1 MAETEAHLLVGVN
14 APDPKPAYRRLRDE
28 CPVLRTGEGG
38 SAVISRYEDVLW
50 ALRHPEVFS
59 SDSEAV
65 SIGNERPLI
74 PLQIDPPEHVKYR
87 KLLDPVF
94 SRKRM
99 AILEPQVRRL
109 AAERIEA
116 FADRGA
122 CDFHGEL
129 AEPLPS
135 TVFLQLLGLPLERLP
150 YFLELKDGIIRPE
163 ASATPVSRE
172 TTGRKIYALFEEALD
187 ARSSEPGEDLLSWM
201 SEEEVDGRKLTR
213 EQILDICYLLL
224 LAGLDTVTASLDC
237 FVAYLAQHP
246 ERRRMAIERP
256 EMLDGVIEELLRS
269 ETPVVTVLRML
280 KQDVTLSGV
289 ELKAGERVALLLGAA
304 DSDERSFDDP
314 ERVDFGRRPNR
325 HLAFGG
331 GPHRCLGSHL
341 ARMELR
347 AVLEEFHACIPEY
360 ELAPGVQLQYS
371 PGIRQVSEL
380 PLVWSARA

>member
-14 APDPKPAYRRLRDE
+14 APDPKPAYRRRRDE

-116 FADRGA
+116 FADRGV

-187 ARSSEPGEDLLSWM
+187 ARSAEPGEDLLSWM

-269 ETPVVTVLRML
+269 ETPVVTVLRVL
-280 KQDVTLSGV
+280 KQDVTLSSV

-347 AVLEEFHACIPEY
+347 AVLEEFHARIPEY